1 MYVKSVGA
9 AHFLEATLRNRL
21 QHARRDRGASVIEWV
36 IISAVLVI
44 LVGVVGGILY
54 TKINSAA
61 NAVNLAPAVGG
72 P

>member
-1 MYVKSVGA
+1 MLVKSVGA
-9 AHFLEATLRNRL
+9 AHFLEATLRSRL
-21 QHARRDRGASVIEWV
+21 LRARRDRGASVIEWV

-61 NAVNLAPAVGG
+61 NAVNLTPAVGG

>member
-9 AHFLEATLRNRL
+9 AHYLEAALRGRL
-21 QHARRDRGASVIEWV
+21 AHARRDRGASVIEWV

-54 TKINSAA
+54 TKISSAA

>member
-9 AHFLEATLRNRL
+9 AHYLEAALRARL
-21 QHARRDRGASVIEWV
+21 GHARADRGASVIEWV